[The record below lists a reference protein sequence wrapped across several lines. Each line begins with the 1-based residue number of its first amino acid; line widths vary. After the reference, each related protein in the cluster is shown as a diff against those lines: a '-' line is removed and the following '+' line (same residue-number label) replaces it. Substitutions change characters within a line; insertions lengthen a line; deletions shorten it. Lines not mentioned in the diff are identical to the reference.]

1 MKDTISKPVRRVRSI
16 AVTFVLAGMKY
27 SSPVFN
33 PSLSFNLITAWPGSA
48 LPINTSFSVA
58 WTSAGS
64 MLKMTC
70 SPGPSRSMSIT
81 PTRHPLMA
89 RETAT
94 FEVIVL
100 LPVPP
105 LNECTAM
112 LTPILFLPRY
122 FSFLR
127 EDAVVNWSLMDRKK
141 SEDWTLLTV
150 CMTFSVSSAT
160 ERCLRLG
167 TSFHTTKAINAPTG
181 ASIAM
186 TSDISIYQYDA
197 APSTST
203 LWTTLSMLL
212 LTGPAK
218 SRADITTSHSPSGSL
233 LLIW

>member
-1 MKDTISKPVRRVRSI
+1 
-16 AVTFVLAGMKY
+16 
-27 SSPVFN
+27 
-33 PSLSFNLITAWPGSA
+33 
-48 LPINTSFSVA
+48 
-58 WTSAGS
+58 
-64 MLKMTC
+64 
-70 SPGPSRSMSIT
+70 MSIT

-127 EDAVVNWSLMDRKK
+127 EDAVANWSLMDRKK

-160 ERCLRLG
+160 ERRFRLG
-167 TSFHTTKAINAPTG
+167 TSPRYE
-181 ASIAM
+181 
-186 TSDISIYQYDA
+186 SDQCAHWSKYCHDKRHI
-197 APSTST
+197 
-203 LWTTLSMLL
+203 
-212 LTGPAK
+212 
-218 SRADITTSHSPSGSL
+218 DIP
-233 LLIW
+233 

>member
-1 MKDTISKPVRRVRSI
+1 
-16 AVTFVLAGMKY
+16 
-27 SSPVFN
+27 
-33 PSLSFNLITAWPGSA
+33 
-48 LPINTSFSVA
+48 
-58 WTSAGS
+58 
-64 MLKMTC
+64 
-70 SPGPSRSMSIT
+70 MSIT

-127 EDAVVNWSLMDRKK
+127 EDAVANWSLMDRKK
-141 SEDWTLLTV
+141 SVDWTLLTV

-186 TSDISIYQYDA
+186 TSDISIFHIDA
-197 APSTST
+197 YASLHLKYRRTNGESDRTGLCRAIVPAGVSG
-203 LWTTLSMLL
+203 
-212 LTGPAK
+212 LT
-218 SRADITTSHSPSGSL
+218 
-233 LLIW
+233 